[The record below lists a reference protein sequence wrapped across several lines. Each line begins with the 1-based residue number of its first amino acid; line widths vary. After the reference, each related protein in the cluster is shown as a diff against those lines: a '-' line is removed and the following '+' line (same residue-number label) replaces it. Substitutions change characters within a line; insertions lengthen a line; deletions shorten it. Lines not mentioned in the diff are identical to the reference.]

1 MNLNS
6 QLYLILILAAFG
18 GGMMLV
24 MAGLT
29 PAGENDF
36 RDRRLYQLQKKQLTR
51 DILEPKEQIGSVVL
65 SDYFEK
71 NGTAYF
77 YLGGLWDVDWIPGD
91 MYSGIEI
98 EKILRGKDFTGEE
111 KAFFSQSLG
120 ENNLYINADCGV
132 RDPTKKF
139 LQALDQY
146 QKQRFDTV
154 FVDFRFLRETD
165 FSQLIALFNQLSPRE
180 KIDLGTVT
188 NPYQRTE
195 LKTSGQ
201 PFFHADQYVF
211 LVDPSVPES
220 LRSLILIF
228 QSRAGYEIRGAAG
241 EVHDTV
247 CVETEYHIGA
257 EKYRICTDQ
266 YIRPA
271 QKGEK
276 GETLPDERL
285 QEMFLRMSEYWY
297 GRRDTQYLVTHL
309 PGWLSQ

>member
-6 QLYLILILAAFG
+6 QLYLILILVAVG
-18 GGMMLV
+18 GGLILV
-24 MAGLT
+24 AAGLS
-29 PAGENDF
+29 PAEVGDF
-36 RDRRLYQLQKKQLTR
+36 NDRRLYQLQKKQLTR
-51 DILEPKEQIGSVVL
+51 DVLEPEEQIGSVVL

-71 NGTAYF
+71 SGMSYL

-91 MYSGIEI
+91 SYFRSEI
-98 EKILRGKDFTGEE
+98 ESVLRERDFTGKE
-111 KAFFSQSLG
+111 KTFFSQRLDV
-120 ENNLYINADCGV
+120 NNLYVNVDCGV
-132 RDPTKKF
+132 LDPSKKF

-146 QKQRFDTV
+146 QTQSFDTL

-180 KIDLGTVT
+180 KIDLGTVI

-211 LVDPSVPES
+211 LVDSVMPES
-220 LRSLILIF
+220 LLSLCLIF
-228 QSRAGYEIRGAAG
+228 ESRAGYEIRGAG
-241 EVHDTV
+241 TEVQDTV
-247 CVETEYHIGA
+247 CVETEYQIGK

-266 YIRPA
+266 YIRPSL
-271 QKGEK
+271 KGEK
-276 GETLPDERL
+276 KEILPDERL
-285 QEMFLRMSEYWY
+285 QEMYFRMSEYWY

-309 PGWLSQ
+309 PEWLAH